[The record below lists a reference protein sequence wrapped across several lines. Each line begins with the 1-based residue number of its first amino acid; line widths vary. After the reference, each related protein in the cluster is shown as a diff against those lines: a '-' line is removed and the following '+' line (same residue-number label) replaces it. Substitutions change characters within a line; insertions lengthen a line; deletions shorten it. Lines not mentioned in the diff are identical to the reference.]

1 MYIKGE
7 KYIKEY
13 RISGSHGYR
22 PISFA
27 LDDHRFSLVEQI
39 FRFKQ
44 LKFDILQILHL
55 PIIIIIH
62 QNSHIE

>member
-55 PIIIIIH
+55 PI
-62 QNSHIE
+62 